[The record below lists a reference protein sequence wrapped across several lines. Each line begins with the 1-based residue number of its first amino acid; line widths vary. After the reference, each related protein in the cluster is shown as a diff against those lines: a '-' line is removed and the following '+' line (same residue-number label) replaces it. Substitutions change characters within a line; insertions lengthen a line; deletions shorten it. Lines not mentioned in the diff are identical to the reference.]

1 MYPVRVCD
9 VLATLERQIETALG
23 QRCQVVLAAS
33 AEGGGTSMDP
43 NTLETFRRKLLTL
56 QQQLARRIF
65 DMEDTMIAMDADR
78 DIERTDRVQ
87 EEAAEVA
94 LTALD
99 EQGRRQMVAIQ
110 AALARIDAGTYG
122 ICETCGETISTARVS
137 AMPTARLCISC
148 QERLEH
154 QGTRA

>member
-1 MYPVRVCD
+1 
-9 VLATLERQIETALG
+9 
-23 QRCQVVLAAS
+23 
-33 AEGGGTSMDP
+33 MDP
-43 NTLETFRRKLLTL
+43 QMLETYRQRLLEI
-56 QQQLARRIF
+56 QQQLVQRIF
-65 DMEDTMIAMDADR
+65 DMEDTMLAMDADR

-99 EQGRRQMVAIQ
+99 EQGRREMAAIQ

-122 ICETCGETISTARVS
+122 ICDTCGEMISAERLT
-137 AMPTARLCISC
+137 AMPMARRCISC

-154 QGTRA
+154 RRTQT

>member
-1 MYPVRVCD
+1 MDPH
-9 VLATLERQIETALG
+9 TLEMSRQRL
-23 QRCQVVLAAS
+23 LA
-33 AEGGGTSMDP
+33 
-43 NTLETFRRKLLTL
+43 L
-56 QQQLARRIF
+56 QQQIMQRIF
-65 DMEDTMIAMDADR
+65 DVETSMLAMDADR

-99 EQGRRQMVAIQ
+99 EQGRREMEAIQ

-122 ICETCGETISTARVS
+122 LCDTCGETISA
-137 AMPTARLCISC
+137 ARLMVMPMARRCVRC

-154 QGTRA
+154 RSAQA

>member
-1 MYPVRVCD
+1 
-9 VLATLERQIETALG
+9 
-23 QRCQVVLAAS
+23 
-33 AEGGGTSMDP
+33 MDP
-43 NTLETFRRKLLTL
+43 RALETHRQRLLGL
-56 QQQLARRIF
+56 QQQLVQRIF
-65 DMEDTMIAMDADR
+65 DMEDTMLAMDADR

-99 EQGRRQMVAIQ
+99 EQGRREMAAIQ

-122 ICETCGETISTARVS
+122 ICDTCGETISA
-137 AMPTARLCISC
+137 ARLTVMPMARRCIAC

-154 QGTRA
+154 RRTQA

>member
-1 MYPVRVCD
+1 MP
-9 VLATLERQIETALG
+9 
-23 QRCQVVLAAS
+23 
-33 AEGGGTSMDP
+33 MDP
-43 NTLETFRRKLLTL
+43 RTLETYRQQLLAL
-56 QQQLARRIF
+56 QQQLVQRIF
-65 DMEDTMIAMDADR
+65 DMEASMLAMDADR

-99 EQGRRQMVAIQ
+99 EQGRREMEAIQ

-122 ICETCGETISTARVS
+122 LCDTCGETISAARLT
-137 AMPTARLCISC
+137 AMPMARRCVSC

-154 QGTRA
+154 RSTHA